1 MPQSTSFGRAPMPPA
16 GYPSN
21 LRYGYAS
28 PRLLHTGDR
37 GAHAST
43 DFNDISPG
51 ATTTTYVGE
60 LFAPCSFVTT
70 GVAVFNG
77 SATGSASIKVALF
90 DASGQILLTTGAV
103 ALSGTDAYQRIPWAS
118 EFISTPGTLT
128 ALVSPQLLPPGTYF
142 IGETFSTTT
151 TVKLQTFAG
160 VQNFGAGTVTSVY
173 ATAFATTS
181 LTLVP
186 PTTYTT
192 AEGPVASLY

>member
-1 MPQSTSFGRAPMPPA
+1 MPPA

-28 PRLLHTGDR
+28 PRLIHTGDR
-37 GAHAST
+37 GPHTST

-60 LFAPCSFVTT
+60 MFAPCAFVTT
-70 GVAVFNG
+70 GLTIFNG
-77 SATGSASIKVALF
+77 SATGSTNVKAALF
-90 DASGQILLTTGAV
+90 DRSGNILLAIAET
-103 ALSGTDAYQRIPWAS
+103 ALSGTDANQRIPWAK
-118 EFISTPGTLT
+118 ENISTPGTLT
-128 ALVSPQLLPPGTYF
+128 TIVAPQLLPPGTYYV
-142 IGETFSTTT
+142 GTTYATTT

-160 VQNFGAGTVTSVY
+160 IGNWGAGTVTSVY

-181 LTLVP
+181 LQIVP

-192 AEGPVASLY
+192 AECPVASLY